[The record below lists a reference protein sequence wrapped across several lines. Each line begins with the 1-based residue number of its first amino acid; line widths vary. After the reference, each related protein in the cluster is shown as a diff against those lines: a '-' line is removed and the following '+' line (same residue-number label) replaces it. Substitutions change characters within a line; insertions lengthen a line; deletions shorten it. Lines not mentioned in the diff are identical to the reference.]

1 MNYNIQKLKD
11 RNPSL
16 TEQLRGLTYPIL
28 GCCQIVHREM
38 GPFLNEYMY
47 QDALEIV
54 LKEQNI
60 EHEREFYFSINFHN
74 QRINHRHYVDF
85 KCLSNVFVECKA
97 VEHIGPEQRQ
107 QLWNYMRLTKV
118 SIGILYNF
126 APIMDEC
133 ERYYLDSKTNQ
144 MYAF

>member
-11 RNPSL
+11 CNPSL
-16 TEQLRGLTYPIL
+16 TDQLRGMTYPII
-28 GCCQIVHREM
+28 GCCQTVHKEM

-47 QDALEIV
+47 QDALEIAF
-54 LKEQNI
+54 KEQNI
-60 EHEREFYFSINFHN
+60 EYVREYYFSVSFHN
-74 QRINHRHYVDF
+74 QRISHKHYADF

-118 SIGILYNF
+118 SVGILYNF

-133 ERYYLDSKTNQ
+133 ERYYLDPETNQ